1 MLIHAILVLPVQTVE
16 AKAMKRNK
24 LVSVPSLPIL
34 LTILSLAAPAQWDK
48 KPYTAWS
55 EKDAQKVLNDSPWG
69 KTQVFSTPGEMFR
82 SPTSGRQ
89 GTATP
94 TEPNP
99 AQALHLNFRMRFLSA
114 RPIRQAYGRLLE
126 LRQKGGMNE
135 QAAAQLKQFVS
146 GEFLEYVIVA
156 VTCDSQEAGANTQQ
170 AMSLLNSRGTAD
182 LKNNTFLE
190 IKGGQRVFLQ
200 EFQPPHQD
208 GIGARFI
215 FPRLINGK
223 PFITSESEEIHFVSE
238 LSSTYKLDRRYKI
251 KEMVLD
257 GKLEY

>member
-1 MLIHAILVLPVQTVE
+1 MKLDKQVLVPGL
-16 AKAMKRNK
+16 
-24 LVSVPSLPIL
+24 LIL
-34 LTILSLAAPAQWDK
+34 LLILSLTASAQWDK
-48 KPYTAWS
+48 KPYTDWS

-89 GTATP
+89 GTATR
-94 TEPNP
+94 TDPNP
-99 AQALHLNFRMRFLSA
+99 AQALHLNFRVRFLSA
-114 RPIRQAYGRLLE
+114 RPIRQAYSRLIE

-135 QAAAQLKQFVS
+135 QAAGQLKQFVS
-146 GEFLEYVIVA
+146 GEFLEYVIVV

-170 AMSLLNSRGTAD
+170 ANALLSSRGTAE

-190 IKGGQRVFLQ
+190 AKGGQRVFLQ
-200 EFQPPHQD
+200 EFQPPKQD

-215 FPRLINGK
+215 FPRLVDGK
-223 PFITSESEEIHFVSE
+223 PFITPDAEEIHFVSE
-238 LSSTYKLDRRYKI
+238 LSSNYKLDRRYKV
-251 KEMVLD
+251 KEMMFD

>member
-1 MLIHAILVLPVQTVE
+1 MKPNHIVLVPGLPALLLII
-16 AKAMKRNK
+16 
-24 LVSVPSLPIL
+24 
-34 LTILSLAAPAQWDK
+34 SLAASAQWEK
-48 KPYTAWS
+48 KPYSEWS

-89 GTATP
+89 GTATR

-99 AQALHLNFRMRFLSA
+99 AQALHLSFHVRFLSA
-114 RPIRQAYGRLLE
+114 RPIRQAYSRLVE

-146 GEFLEYVIVA
+146 GEFLEYVIIA

-170 AMSLLNSRGTAD
+170 AMSLLNTRGTAD

-190 IKGGQRVFLQ
+190 TKGGQRVFLQ

-215 FPRLINGK
+215 FPRMVDGK
-223 PFITSESEEIHFVSE
+223 PFITPEGEEIHFVSE
-238 LSSTYKLDRRYKI
+238 LSSSYKLDRRYKI
-251 KEMVLD
+251 KDMMTD

>member
-1 MLIHAILVLPVQTVE
+1 M
-16 AKAMKRNK
+16 MKLDKSIR
-24 LVSVPSLPIL
+24 VPGLPIL
-34 LTILSLAAPAQWDK
+34 LVILSLAAWAQWDK
-48 KPYTAWS
+48 KPYTEWS
-55 EKDAQKVLNDSPWG
+55 EKDAQRVLNDSPWG

-89 GTATP
+89 GTATR

-99 AQALHLNFRMRFLSA
+99 AQALHVNFRVRFLSA
-114 RPIRQAYGRLLE
+114 RPIRQAYSRLVE
-126 LRQKGGMNE
+126 LRQRGGMNE
-135 QAAAQLKQFVS
+135 QAANQLKQFVS
-146 GEFLEYVIVA
+146 GEFLEYVIIA

-170 AMSLLNSRGTAD
+170 AMSLLNTRGTAD

-190 IKGGQRVFLQ
+190 TKGGQRVFLQ

-215 FPRLINGK
+215 FPRLVDGK
-223 PFITSESEEIHFVSE
+223 PFITPEAEEIHFVSE
-238 LSSTYKLDRRYKI
+238 LSSNYKLDRRYKI
-251 KEMVLD
+251 KEMMFD

>member
-1 MLIHAILVLPVQTVE
+1 MKLKKCVFVLSLPV
-16 AKAMKRNK
+16 
-24 LVSVPSLPIL
+24 L
-34 LTILSLAAPAQWDK
+34 LLLLALAASAQWEK
-48 KPYTAWS
+48 KPYAEWS

-69 KTQVFSTPGEMFR
+69 KSQVFSTPGEMFR
-82 SPTSGRQ
+82 SPTTGRQ
-89 GTATP
+89 GTATR

-99 AQALHLNFRMRFLSA
+99 AQALHLNFHMRFLSA
-114 RPIRQAYGRLLE
+114 RPIRQAYSRLVE
-126 LRQKGGMNE
+126 LKQKGGMNE

-146 GEFLEYVIVA
+146 GEFLEYVIIA

-170 AMSLLNSRGTAD
+170 AMSLLNTRGTAD

-190 IKGGQRVFLQ
+190 TKGGQRVFLR

-215 FPRLINGK
+215 FPRLVDGK
-223 PFITSESEEIHFVSE
+223 PFISPEVEEIHFVSE
-238 LSSTYKLDRRYKI
+238 LSSSYKLDRRYKI
-251 KEMVLD
+251 KDMMFD

>member
-1 MLIHAILVLPVQTVE
+1 MKLKTRVFVLSLPV
-16 AKAMKRNK
+16 
-24 LVSVPSLPIL
+24 PL
-34 LTILSLAAPAQWDK
+34 LLLALAASAQWEK
-48 KPYTAWS
+48 KPYAEWS

-69 KTQVFSTPGEMFR
+69 KSQVFSTPGEMFR
-82 SPTSGRQ
+82 SPTTGRQ
-89 GTATP
+89 GTATR

-114 RPIRQAYGRLLE
+114 RPIRQAYSRLVE
-126 LRQKGGMNE
+126 LRQKSGMNE

-146 GEFLEYVIVA
+146 GEFLEYVIIA

-170 AMSLLNSRGTAD
+170 AMSLLNTRGTAD

-190 IKGGQRVFLQ
+190 TKGGHRVFLQ

-215 FPRLINGK
+215 FPRLVDGK
-223 PFITSESEEIHFVSE
+223 PFITPEAEEIHFVSE
-238 LSSTYKLDRRYKI
+238 LSGNYRLDRRYKI
-251 KEMVLD
+251 KDMMFD

>member
-1 MLIHAILVLPVQTVE
+1 MKPNQIVHVPGLAVLFAILSVGALP
-16 AKAMKRNK
+16 
-24 LVSVPSLPIL
+24 
-34 LTILSLAAPAQWDK
+34 QWEK
-48 KPYTAWS
+48 KPYAEWS

-89 GTATP
+89 GNATR

-99 AQALHLNFRMRFLSA
+99 AQALHLNFRVRFLSA
-114 RPIRQAYGRLLE
+114 RPIRQAYSRLVQLKQKE
-126 LRQKGGMNE
+126 LSEMASN
-135 QAAAQLKQFVS
+135 QLKQFVS
-146 GEFLEYVIVA
+146 GEFLEYVIIV

-170 AMSLLNSRGTAD
+170 AMSLLNTRGTAD
-182 LKNNTFLE
+182 LKNTTFLE
-190 IKGGQRVFLQ
+190 TKGGQRVFLQ

-215 FPRLINGK
+215 FPRMVDGK
-223 PFITSESEEIHFVSE
+223 PFITPEGEEIHFVSE
-238 LSSTYKLDRRYKI
+238 LASSYKLDRRYKI
-251 KEMVLD
+251 KDMMTD